1 MKRPLTSRE
10 RIRLVYDHNEPDRIP
25 LTDGPW
31 AVTIRRWQREG
42 LPAGV
47 GFGEFFGFD
56 DIAGISVDNSPRF
69 PAKTVEET
77 DEYRITTTAWG
88 ATMRNWKNSAS
99 TPEFL
104 GFRIKDRATW
114 AKAKARM
121 TPAEDRVNW
130 KRLQENY
137 LKWEKKGAW
146 IVAGGWFGYDVFA
159 SWHVGTERM
168 LLAMADDPEWCRDM
182 FDHALTLNL
191 HLLDA
196 VWDRGYKFQCFSF
209 PDDLGYRNGLFFS
222 LKMYR
227 EVLKPVHRRAIEWA
241 HAHGAK
247 VMMHSCGN
255 IMELLPDLIEIGLD
269 GLNPLETK
277 AGMDLVTVKQ
287 KFGGRLVLQ
296 GGIDVRKMSQ
306 ADAVEEEVRT
316 KVTAAKVG
324 GGYIYHSDH
333 SVPDSVSFAD
343 YCRVVALVKWY
354 GRY

>member
-1 MKRPLTSRE
+1 MRELTARE
-10 RIRLVYDHNEPDRIP
+10 RMKAVYAHQEPDRVP

-31 AVTIRRWQREG
+31 GVTIRRWQREG

-47 GFGEFFGFD
+47 DWAEFLGFD
-56 DIAGISVDNSPRF
+56 KIVGISVDNSPRF
-69 PAKTVEET
+69 PSKVVKDTA
-77 DEYRITTTAWG
+77 DYRITTTAWG

-104 GFRIKDRATW
+104 DFTIKDRASW
-114 AKAKARM
+114 AEAKARM
-121 TPAEDRVNW
+121 TPTEDRVNW
-130 KRLQENY
+130 KHLKENY
-137 LKWEKKGAW
+137 AKWVEQGAW

-168 LLAMADDPEWCRDM
+168 LFAMADDPGWCRDM
-182 FDHALTLNL
+182 MEHALTVNL
-191 HLLDA
+191 QLLDMA
-196 VWDRGYKFQCFSF
+196 WERGYKFDCFSF

-241 HAHGAK
+241 HAKGAK

-255 IMELLPDLIEIGLD
+255 ILALLPDLIEIGLD
-269 GLNPLETK
+269 GLNPLEQK
-277 AGMDLVTVKQ
+277 AGMDLVAIKKQ
-287 KFGGRLVLQ
+287 FGSKLVLQ
-296 GGIDVRKMSQ
+296 GGIDVRKMPQ
-306 ADAVEEEVRT
+306 ADAIEEEIRT

-333 SVPDSVSFAD
+333 SVPDSVSFSD
-343 YCRVVALVKWY
+343 FCRVAALVKWY